1 MSNTK
6 SAESTLSEPIFNRQ
20 ALVRLILPLLA
31 EQFLSVSMGMAD
43 TLMVSGVGEAA
54 VSSVSLVDSLNIL
67 IIQILSALA
76 TGGAVIS
83 SQYLGRRDGEKAAK
97 SAAQLYTV
105 LAVSTIAVMLVILV
119 LSRPILRIVFG
130 RIDDDV
136 MRFSQTYFLIS
147 AISYPFIGFYNAG
160 AALFRAQGNS
170 RISMLA
176 SLVMNIINIC
186 FNALFIYGLGMGVLG
201 AALATLLGR
210 VFAAAW
216 VFWQQQQIENPLC
229 IRHIAD
235 MKPDGDLIRRI
246 LGIGIPSGLENGMFQ
261 IGKLCVSSLT
271 STLGTSAIAANAVAN
286 TISGIANIPGSTM
299 GLAMI
304 PVVSRCLGAG
314 DKKQAKHYAKM
325 FILMA
330 MLGLFCTNAC
340 LFFTI
345 PYIARLFS
353 LSDTALN
360 MCVTVMH
367 WFSLFS
373 VVCWATSFTLP
384 NALRSGGDARYTMT
398 VSIFS
403 MWLFRVILSYIFVL
417 KLNMGLT
424 APRSPYRHLEL
435 CGIALAHILN
445 NIKKR
450 RRAGRYL
457 LRFCA
462 VFYFYVIMNDLQD
475 VPLHGGQEQLFRLGT
490 VGGLAQHPHQF
501 DCGGFG
507 GHIVRFQY
515 TGQGFGRAANFVHGK
530 VAALMRYLGGEH
542 SQVPR
547 AAPVPHG
554 GKHGTIIP
562 AGQAA
567 HAKAFQHQGAVTAL

>member
-1 MSNTK
+1 MTATAK
-6 SAESTLSEPIFNRQ
+6 SQGPLFTRRALFTLIWPLLLEQTLS
-20 ALVRLILPLLA
+20 VT
-31 EQFLSVSMGMAD
+31 MGMAD
-43 TLMVSGVGEAA
+43 TLMVAGVGEAA

-76 TGGAVIS
+76 TGGAVIA
-83 SQYLGRRDGEKAAK
+83 SQYLGRRDEENASR
-97 SAAQLYTV
+97 SAAQLYSVLGISTV
-105 LAVSTIAVMLVILV
+105 AVGVVCML
-119 LSRPILRIVFG
+119 LSRLILRMVFG
-130 RIDDDV
+130 SIDEDV
-136 MRFSQTYFLIS
+136 MRFAQQYFLIS
-147 AISYPFIGFYNAG
+147 AVSYPFIGLYNGG

-176 SLVMNIINIC
+176 SLVMNVINIAG
-186 FNALFIYGLGMGVLG
+186 NALLIYGFGMGVIG
-201 AALATLLGR
+201 AALATLIGR
-210 VFAAAW
+210 VFAA
-216 VFWQQQQIENPLC
+216 VFILWQNQDLHNPL
-229 IRHIAD
+229 RVQRFAD
-235 MKPDGDLIRRI
+235 LRPRRRPIMQI
-246 LGIGIPSGLENGMFQ
+246 LSIGIPSGLENGMFQ

-424 APRSPYRHLEL
+424 GVWFGMFIDWICRSVFFM
-435 CGIALAHILN
+435 I
-445 NIKKR
+445 
-450 RRAGRYL
+450 
-457 LRFCA
+457 RF
-462 VFYFYVIMNDLQD
+462 VSNKWMDHNVI
-475 VPLHGGQEQLFRLGT
+475 
-490 VGGLAQHPHQF
+490 
-501 DCGGFG
+501 
-507 GHIVRFQY
+507 
-515 TGQGFGRAANFVHGK
+515 
-530 VAALMRYLGGEH
+530 
-542 SQVPR
+542 
-547 AAPVPHG
+547 
-554 GKHGTIIP
+554 
-562 AGQAA
+562 
-567 HAKAFQHQGAVTAL
+567 

>member
-1 MSNTK
+1 MYYLLKRLVLRSAHPRAEPQKEVLFLTETVETIENISQNSNTLVQCLICAAWFAGFFIASRVFK
-6 SAESTLSEPIFNRQ
+6 HVVGPRLTRAAQKIERPYLSTLLQSFIRPC
-20 ALVRLILPLLA
+20 ALFIALIGLY
-31 EQFLSVSMGMAD
+31 
-43 TLMVSGVGEAA
+43 
-54 VSSVSLVDSLNIL
+54 I
-67 IIQILSALA
+67 
-76 TGGAVIS
+76 GGAS
-83 SQYLGRRDGEKAAK
+83 
-97 SAAQLYTV
+97 
-105 LAVSTIAVMLVILV
+105 
-119 LSRPILRIVFG
+119 
-130 RIDDDV
+130 
-136 MRFSQTYFLIS
+136 
-147 AISYPFIGFYNAG
+147 
-160 AALFRAQGNS
+160 LFRAQGNS

-424 APRSPYRHLEL
+424 GVWFGMFIDWICRSVFFM
-435 CGIALAHILN
+435 I
-445 NIKKR
+445 
-450 RRAGRYL
+450 
-457 LRFCA
+457 RF
-462 VFYFYVIMNDLQD
+462 VSNKWMDHNVI
-475 VPLHGGQEQLFRLGT
+475 
-490 VGGLAQHPHQF
+490 
-501 DCGGFG
+501 
-507 GHIVRFQY
+507 
-515 TGQGFGRAANFVHGK
+515 
-530 VAALMRYLGGEH
+530 
-542 SQVPR
+542 
-547 AAPVPHG
+547 
-554 GKHGTIIP
+554 
-562 AGQAA
+562 
-567 HAKAFQHQGAVTAL
+567 

>member
-6 SAESTLSEPIFNRQ
+6 SAESTLSEPIFTRQ

-31 EQFLSVSMGMAD
+31 EQFLSVTMGMAD

-210 VFAAAW
+210 VCAAAW

-246 LGIGIPSGLENGMFQ
+246 LCIGIPSGLENGMFQ

-286 TISGIANIPGSTM
+286 NLDQHSRQHHGPCHDPRRQPLPWRRRQKTGQALRQDVYPDGNARFV
-299 GLAMI
+299 LHQRL
-304 PVVSRCLGAG
+304 PVFYDSLHCTAVQPFGYCAQHVRYRYALVLFVQRCLLGY
-314 DKKQAKHYAKM
+314 QFYA
-325 FILMA
+325 A
-330 MLGLFCTNAC
+330 QRPAQ
-340 LFFTI
+340 
-345 PYIARLFS
+345 
-353 LSDTALN
+353 
-360 MCVTVMH
+360 
-367 WFSLFS
+367 
-373 VVCWATSFTLP
+373 
-384 NALRSGGDARYTMT
+384 
-398 VSIFS
+398 
-403 MWLFRVILSYIFVL
+403 
-417 KLNMGLT
+417 
-424 APRSPYRHLEL
+424 
-435 CGIALAHILN
+435 
-445 NIKKR
+445 R
-450 RRAGRYL
+450 RR
-457 LRFCA
+457 C
-462 VFYFYVIMNDLQD
+462 
-475 VPLHGGQEQLFRLGT
+475 PLHHDGEHFQHVAVPRNFELHLCAQ
-490 VGGLAQHPHQF
+490 AQHGA
-501 DCGGFG
+501 DRRV
-507 GHIVRFQY
+507 VRY
-515 TGQGFGRAANFVHGK
+515 VH
-530 VAALMRYLGGEH
+530 
-542 SQVPR
+542 
-547 AAPVPHG
+547 
-554 GKHGTIIP
+554 
-562 AGQAA
+562 
-567 HAKAFQHQGAVTAL
+567 

>member
-6 SAESTLSEPIFNRQ
+6 SAESTLSESIFNRQ

-31 EQFLSVSMGMAD
+31 EQFLSVAMGMAD

-136 MRFSQTYFLIS
+136 MSFSQTYFLIS

-271 STLGTSAIAANAVAN
+271 STLGTAAIAANAVAN
-286 TISGIANIPGSTM
+286 SVCTAANVPGATM
-299 GLAMI
+299 NLAMI
-304 PVVSRCLGAG
+304 PVVGRCLGAG
-314 DKKQAKHYAKM
+314 DKEQAKKYSLQLTGIA
-325 FILMA
+325 IVG
-330 MLGLFCTNAC
+330 LGLTNLAMFLLLPEIITWFHLSAEAASMCT
-340 LFFTI
+340 
-345 PYIARLFS
+345 
-353 LSDTALN
+353 
-360 MCVTVMH
+360 VVVH
-367 WFSLFS
+367 WFSVFC
-373 VVCWATSFTLP
+373 VVFWAPSFTLP

-424 APRSPYRHLEL
+424 GVWFGMFIDWICRSVFFM
-435 CGIALAHILN
+435 I
-445 NIKKR
+445 
-450 RRAGRYL
+450 
-457 LRFCA
+457 RF
-462 VFYFYVIMNDLQD
+462 VSNKWMDHNVI
-475 VPLHGGQEQLFRLGT
+475 
-490 VGGLAQHPHQF
+490 
-501 DCGGFG
+501 
-507 GHIVRFQY
+507 
-515 TGQGFGRAANFVHGK
+515 
-530 VAALMRYLGGEH
+530 
-542 SQVPR
+542 
-547 AAPVPHG
+547 
-554 GKHGTIIP
+554 
-562 AGQAA
+562 
-567 HAKAFQHQGAVTAL
+567 

>member
-1 MSNTK
+1 MRRLVPLRDEEPSK
-6 SAESTLSEPIFNRQ
+6 KELEAKLLARGILYSGSAAVVYLAVYPILSGLFGVDLL
-20 ALVRLILPLLA
+20 ALGIYLPMLVVEPLLIYRFGRVQESPRKA
-31 EQFLSVSMGMAD
+31 LSKGMRI
-43 TLMVSGVGEAA
+43 TVGY
-54 VSSVSLVDSLNIL
+54 SLLLLLLGCVREW
-67 IIQILSALA
+67 LSA
-76 TGGAVIS
+76 G
-83 SQYLGRRDGEKAAK
+83 
-97 SAAQLYTV
+97 TV
-105 LAVSTIAVMLVILV
+105 FGHL

-424 APRSPYRHLEL
+424 GVWFGMFIDWICRSVFFM
-435 CGIALAHILN
+435 I
-445 NIKKR
+445 
-450 RRAGRYL
+450 
-457 LRFCA
+457 RF
-462 VFYFYVIMNDLQD
+462 VSNKWMDHNVI
-475 VPLHGGQEQLFRLGT
+475 
-490 VGGLAQHPHQF
+490 
-501 DCGGFG
+501 
-507 GHIVRFQY
+507 
-515 TGQGFGRAANFVHGK
+515 
-530 VAALMRYLGGEH
+530 
-542 SQVPR
+542 
-547 AAPVPHG
+547 
-554 GKHGTIIP
+554 
-562 AGQAA
+562 
-567 HAKAFQHQGAVTAL
+567 

>member
-1 MSNTK
+1 M
-6 SAESTLSEPIFNRQ
+6 
-20 ALVRLILPLLA
+20 
-31 EQFLSVSMGMAD
+31 
-43 TLMVSGVGEAA
+43 
-54 VSSVSLVDSLNIL
+54 
-67 IIQILSALA
+67 
-76 TGGAVIS
+76 
-83 SQYLGRRDGEKAAK
+83 
-97 SAAQLYTV
+97 
-105 LAVSTIAVMLVILV
+105 

-424 APRSPYRHLEL
+424 GVWFGMFIDWICRSVFFM
-435 CGIALAHILN
+435 I
-445 NIKKR
+445 
-450 RRAGRYL
+450 
-457 LRFCA
+457 RF
-462 VFYFYVIMNDLQD
+462 VSNKWMDHNVI
-475 VPLHGGQEQLFRLGT
+475 
-490 VGGLAQHPHQF
+490 
-501 DCGGFG
+501 
-507 GHIVRFQY
+507 
-515 TGQGFGRAANFVHGK
+515 
-530 VAALMRYLGGEH
+530 
-542 SQVPR
+542 
-547 AAPVPHG
+547 
-554 GKHGTIIP
+554 
-562 AGQAA
+562 
-567 HAKAFQHQGAVTAL
+567 